1 MLIAFSYHVPC
12 YSSRVALIHINV
24 VNQKLC
30 ITSDA
35 FFEDL
40 LFFLPSGLKII
51 FRQLP
56 VMLTSQTDLGL
67 VKFFYRQPN
76 PLFLLFIELSLLML
90 NKKMNID
97 FSLLWLLLNKIGRY
111 LKQNA
116 WLPRFQYP
124 ADMKI
129 FLIFLLFM
137 NPYCPNFDLL
147 NSRFHFVEIKVIAVH
162 LSGHQLTH
170 YLYFFKKA
178 MFVSGQNVILTG
190 HCLFTGC
197 HFEP

>member
-1 MLIAFSYHVPC
+1 MKLHCIWTAALIGMRGGGGVGWAMLIAFSYHVPC

-111 LKQNA
+111 LK
-116 WLPRFQYP
+116 
-124 ADMKI
+124 
-129 FLIFLLFM
+129 
-137 NPYCPNFDLL
+137 
-147 NSRFHFVEIKVIAVH
+147 
-162 LSGHQLTH
+162 
-170 YLYFFKKA
+170 
-178 MFVSGQNVILTG
+178 
-190 HCLFTGC
+190 
-197 HFEP
+197 